1 MLCKLLAVKWQVF
14 LSILNFMQKCQ
25 FCVKKIAILG
35 EMLTFH
41 LVSTTIKSDHL
52 FAKHAYLK
60 NKKMWRFCEGLY
72 TVTNCLVLV
81 KKNFNFLQYIKLYVV
96 ILLENW
102 YFDSKYFV
110 QWYFGQKC
118 HFPNKIYIL
127 FFGQIEQFFEKGVN

>member
-14 LSILNFMQKCQ
+14 LSILNFMLKCQ
-25 FCVKKIAILG
+25 FCVKKLKFW
-35 EMLTFH
+35 EKCWLFH

-60 NKKMWRFCEGLY
+60 KKKCDVFCEGLY
-72 TVTNCLVLV
+72 TATNCLVLV
-81 KKNFNFLQYIKLYVV
+81 KKNFNFLRYIKLYVV

-127 FFGQIEQFFEKGVN
+127 HVV

>member
-1 MLCKLLAVKWQVF
+1 MQTFGGKVTSVSLNIKFYAKMSILCKKKLKFWE
-14 LSILNFMQKCQ
+14 KCW
-25 FCVKKIAILG
+25 L
-35 EMLTFH
+35 FH

-52 FAKHAYLK
+52 FAKHAHLK
-60 NKKMWRFCEGLY
+60 KQKKKKCDVFCEGLY

-81 KKNFNFLQYIKLYVV
+81 KKNFNFLRYIKLYVV

-127 FFGQIEQFFEKGVN
+127 HVV